1 MRSYFTATPQVRV
14 KVGADARVTSQTAQQ
29 PVVGFVLTNSGL
41 MANLSLS
48 GSRVTPLNLK

>member
-1 MRSYFTATPQVRV
+1 M
-14 KVGADARVTSQTAQQ
+14 GADARVTSQTAQQ